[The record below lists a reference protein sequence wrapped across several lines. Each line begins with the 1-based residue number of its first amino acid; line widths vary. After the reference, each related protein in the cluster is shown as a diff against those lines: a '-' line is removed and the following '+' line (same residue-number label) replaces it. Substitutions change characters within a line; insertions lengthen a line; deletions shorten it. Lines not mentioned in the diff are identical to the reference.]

1 MDNIMSFLSDT
12 NLLDILVLGLCLW
25 FCIAGAV
32 KGFVYTFFKLAG
44 LILSA
49 YLAKIYSTV
58 VSDYLVNHFEWAKE
72 SVLQIQLFLNGLLD
86 KVGINGELIDQLK
99 LDQVK
104 GLLTP
109 EIKANLA
116 AEGIPAE
123 VAEKVLTS
131 NRLANLAAEQGAF
144 EGITAHLSQ
153 MIFSG
158 LVMVALFFVF
168 YAIASLLVVL
178 LDKIADLPVLR
189 TMNAFLGFL
198 FGAVKALVLIWVLM
212 AMVEPYVLVNPDA
225 AISQWVQTAKL
236 GQWFFVYNPISWF
249 IFH

>member
-1 MDNIMSFLSDT
+1 MENIMSFLSDT
-12 NLLDILVLGLCLW
+12 NLLDILVLGICLW

-49 YLAKIYSTV
+49 YLAKVYSRV

-72 SVLQIQLFLNGLLD
+72 SVMQIQLFLGGLLD
-86 KVGINGELIDQLK
+86 KVGINADLIDQLK
-99 LDQVK
+99 LEQVQ

-109 EIKANLA
+109 EVKANLV

-123 VAEKVLTS
+123 VAERVLAS
-131 NRLANLAAEQGAF
+131 DRLMRLASEPGAF
-144 EGITAHLSQ
+144 EGITSHLSQ

-158 LVMVALFFVF
+158 LVMVALFFLF
-168 YAIASLLVVL
+168 YMVASLLVVL

-198 FGAVKALVLIWVLM
+198 FGAVKALALIWVIM
-212 AMVEPYVLVNPDA
+212 AMLEPYVLVNPDA
-225 AISQWVQTAKL
+225 TISQWVQTAKI
-236 GQWFFVYNPISWF
+236 GQWLFVYNPVSWF
-249 IFH
+249 VFH

>member
-12 NLLDILVLGLCLW
+12 NLLDILVLGICLW

-49 YLAKIYSTV
+49 YLAKVYSRV

-72 SVLQIQLFLNGLLD
+72 SVMQIQLFLGGLLD
-86 KVGINGELIDQLK
+86 KVGINAELIDQLK
-99 LDQVK
+99 LEQVQ

-109 EIKANLA
+109 EVKANLV

-123 VAEKVLTS
+123 VAERVLAS
-131 NRLANLAAEQGAF
+131 DRLMNLASEPGAF
-144 EGITAHLSQ
+144 EGITSHLSQ

-158 LVMVALFFVF
+158 LVMVVLFFLF
-168 YAIASLLVVL
+168 YMIASLLVVL

-198 FGAVKALVLIWVLM
+198 FGAVKALALIWVIM
-212 AMVEPYVLVNPDA
+212 AMLEPYVLVNPDA
-225 AISQWVQTAKL
+225 TISQWVQTAKI
-236 GQWFFVYNPISWF
+236 GQWLFVYNPISWF
-249 IFH
+249 VFH